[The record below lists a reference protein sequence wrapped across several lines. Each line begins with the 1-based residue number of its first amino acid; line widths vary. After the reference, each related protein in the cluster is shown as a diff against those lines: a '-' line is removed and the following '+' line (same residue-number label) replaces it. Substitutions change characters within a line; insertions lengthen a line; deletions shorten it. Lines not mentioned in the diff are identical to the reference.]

1 MAKIYLAAGWRGWFR
16 GIFAKLWQTVL
27 TAAFQFMTFEKL
39 RVVVFRALTGKELQ
53 IGVKQQ

>member
-1 MAKIYLAAGWRGWFR
+1 MYR

-39 RVVVFRALTGKELQ
+39 RVVIFKLMTGKELRH
-53 IGVKQQ
+53 